1 MFGMEEIIQ
10 LLLHMAY
17 QDVVKLILKMLLIAL
32 MLMHLNIQSV
42 KINKITQKKKKFIF
56 KLI

>member
-42 KINKITQKKKKFIF
+42 KINKITQKKKKIY
-56 KLI
+56 I